1 LLKDS
6 GSFIKH
12 LSTRENEQPNMSQI
26 YWAYRNFAALISPF
40 PDNISVKIATGEK
53 PEKQSSI
60 VQPD

>member
-1 LLKDS
+1 
-6 GSFIKH
+6 
-12 LSTRENEQPNMSQI
+12 MSQI

-40 PDNISVKIATGEK
+40 PDNISGKIASGEK